1 MAVIGM
7 DGCKAGWFAV
17 RIEGGDGGGYSVG
30 VFPTVAELLV
40 SLGGDASLVLID
52 IPIGLPNSSDERSC
66 DREART
72 RLRYPRAC
80 SVFPVPGREALEA
93 DRREHNYKAVS
104 DANRRETGRKL
115 SKQAFGIVPK
125 IREVDD
131 LIRERGVTAH
141 PAIREIHPE
150 VCFWSLNGRRPMGHN
165 KKYPVGHSERL
176 DVLRR
181 IHPCV
186 DDVRDEAL
194 CRFQH
199 KKVARDDILDALAA
213 ALTAVP
219 AERSGAALPTLPA
232 EPPRDALGLPMEMV
246 YRET

>member
-1 MAVIGM
+1 MAVVGV

-17 RIEGGDGGGYSVG
+17 RIEGDDYSVG
-30 VFPTVAELLV
+30 VFSTVAEVLV
-40 SLGGDASLVLID
+40 SLGGDASLILID
-52 IPIGLPNSSDERSC
+52 IPIGLPKSHEERCC

-72 RLRYPRAC
+72 RLGCSRAS
-80 SVFPVPGREALEA
+80 SVFPAPGREALEE
-93 DRREHNYKAVS
+93 DRREHRHEAVS
-104 DANRRETGRKL
+104 HANCRETGRGL
-115 SKQAFGIVPK
+115 SIQAFGIVPK

-131 LIRERGVTAH
+131 LIRERGLTAH

-150 VCFWSLNGRRPMGHN
+150 VCFWSLNGGRPMGH
-165 KKYPVGHSERL
+165 KKQCPDGHCERL

-181 IHPCV
+181 FHPCV

-194 CRFQH
+194 CRFRR
-199 KKVARDDILDALAA
+199 KDVARDDILDALAA

-219 AERSGAALPTLPA
+219 AECSGAALPTLPA

>member
-1 MAVIGM
+1 MAVVGV

-17 RIEGGDGGGYSVG
+17 RIEGDDYSVG
-30 VFPTVAELLV
+30 VFSTVAELLV
-40 SLGGDASLVLID
+40 SLGGDASLILID
-52 IPIGLPNSSDERSC
+52 IPIGLPNSCEERCC

-72 RLRYPRAC
+72 RLGSRAS
-80 SVFPVPGREALEA
+80 SVFPAPGREALEE
-93 DRREHNYKAVS
+93 DRREHRHEAVS
-104 DANRRETGRKL
+104 DANRRETGRGL
-115 SKQAFGIVPK
+115 SIQAFGIVPK

-131 LIRERGVTAH
+131 LIRERGLTAH

-150 VCFWSLNGRRPMGHN
+150 VCFWSLNGGRPMGHT
-165 KKYPVGHSERL
+165 KQRPDGHCERL

-194 CRFQH
+194 RRFRR
-199 KKVARDDILDALAA
+199 KDVARDDILDALAA

-219 AERSGAALPTLPA
+219 AECSGAALPTLPA